1 MRHLCALSVASIL
14 LSLTLSASGLSS
26 IPQAALRDGLTRTIY
41 VSVLN
46 DAGAPVTDL
55 GTADFVIKEGGK
67 DREIV
72 NAGMTSVP
80 LRIALLVDDNGT
92 GIFRYGVAK
101 FIERLQGRAEFA
113 VTTVTGQNLR
123 VVDYTTSTELLTTAI
138 GRLTARPGTND
149 GGQLL
154 EGIFETAKDFQKRR
168 APRPVIVVLTVGGE
182 EHSTLPA
189 HHVLEELRKSGA
201 ALHVIATSS
210 SALRPTAPVSRP
222 GALLEENMNLSE
234 VLGDGPKQSG
244 GKREE
249 IVASAGIVSG
259 LQELAEALRNQY
271 AVSFSRPDRP
281 KDNEKL
287 SVSVKRSGLT
297 VRAPVKLRSP

>member
-1 MRHLCALSVASIL
+1 MRTFYALSAAIVL
-14 LSLTLSASGLSS
+14 LSPNSSAISLPSG
-26 IPQAALRDGLTRTIY
+26 QEAALRDGLTRTIY

-46 DAGAPVTDL
+46 NAGAPVTDL
-55 GTADFVIKEGGK
+55 AAPDFVIKEGGK
-67 DREIV
+67 DREV
-72 NAGMTSVP
+72 VRAGMTSVP

-113 VTTVTGQNLR
+113 VTTVTGQNLKI
-123 VVDYTTSTELLTTAI
+123 VDYTTNVDQLTSAI

-168 APRPVIVVLTVGGE
+168 AARPIIVALTVGGE

-189 HHVLEELRKSGA
+189 HHVLEELEKSGA

-222 GALLEENMNLSE
+222 GALLEENMNLAE

-244 GKREE
+244 GRRKE
-249 IVASAGIVSG
+249 IVASAGITSG

-271 AVSFSRPDRP
+271 AISFSRPDRP
-281 KDNEKL
+281 KENEKL

-297 VRAPVKLRSP
+297 VRAPIKARNP

>member
-1 MRHLCALSVASIL
+1 MRQVCALSLASL
-14 LSLTLSASGLSS
+14 LCVSLSATSLQSHHEAG
-26 IPQAALRDGLTRTIY
+26 PGDGLTRTVY
-41 VSVLN
+41 VSVLDN
-46 DAGAPVTDL
+46 AGAPVTDL
-55 GTADFVIKEGGK
+55 APVDFVVKEGGK
-67 DREIV
+67 DREV
-72 NAGMTSVP
+72 VTAGMSSVP
-80 LRIALLVDDNGT
+80 LRVAFLVDDNGT

-123 VVDYTTSTELLTTAI
+123 VVDYTTNLDLLTTAI
-138 GRLTARPGTND
+138 GRLTARPATND

-168 APRPVIVVLTVGGE
+168 APRPIIVALTVGGE

-189 HHVLEELRKSGA
+189 HHVLEELQKSGA

-249 IVASAGIVSG
+249 IVAAPGIVAG
-259 LQELAEALRNQY
+259 LQALAEALRNQY
-271 AVSFSRPDRP
+271 AVSFSRADRP
-281 KDNEKL
+281 GDTEKL

-297 VRAPVKLRSP
+297 VRAPVKLRNP

>member
-1 MRHLCALSVASIL
+1 MRQVCALSLASL
-14 LSLTLSASGLSS
+14 LSVSLSATS
-26 IPQAALRDGLTRTIY
+26 PQSHHEAALRDGSTRTVY
-41 VSVLN
+41 VSVLDN
-46 DAGAPVTDL
+46 AGAPVTDL
-55 GTADFVIKEGGK
+55 APADFVVKEGGK
-67 DREIV
+67 DREVV
-72 NAGMTSVP
+72 NAGMSSVP

-123 VVDYTTSTELLTTAI
+123 IVDYTTNLDFLTTAI
-138 GRLTARPGTND
+138 GRLTARPATND

-168 APRPVIVVLTVGGE
+168 VPRPIIVALTVGGE

-189 HHVLEELRKSGA
+189 HHVLEELQKSGA

-249 IVASAGIVSG
+249 IVAAPGIVSG
-259 LQELAEALRNQY
+259 LQALAEALRNQY

-281 KDNEKL
+281 GTNEKL

-297 VRAPVKLRSP
+297 VRAPVKLRTP

>member
-1 MRHLCALSVASIL
+1 MRHVCALSVASIL

-46 DAGAPVTDL
+46 DAGAPITDL

-123 VVDYTTSTELLTTAI
+123 VVDYTTSTELLTAAI

-154 EGIFETAKDFQKRR
+154 EGIFETAKDFQKRS

>member
-1 MRHLCALSVASIL
+1 MRYLRAFSLLGLLLPATLGAIRPQVAR
-14 LSLTLSASGLSS
+14 APGGDD
-26 IPQAALRDGLTRTIY
+26 ATRTIY
-41 VSVLN
+41 VTVL
-46 DAGAPVTDL
+46 DSAGAPVTDL
-55 GTADFVIKEGGK
+55 GAADFVIKEGGK
-67 DREIV
+67 DREV
-72 NAGMTSVP
+72 LKAGVTSVP

-113 VTTVTGQNLR
+113 VTTVTGQNLKI
-123 VVDYTTSTELLTTAI
+123 VDYTTNVEQLSAAI
-138 GRLTARPGTND
+138 GQLVARPGTND

-168 APRPVIVVLTVGGE
+168 APRPIIVALTVGGE

-189 HHVLEELRKSGA
+189 HHVLEELEKSGA

-222 GALLEENMNLSE
+222 GALLEENMNLAE

-249 IVASAGIVSG
+249 IVASAGILAG

-271 AVSFSRPDRP
+271 AVSFSRSDRA

-297 VRAPVKLRSP
+297 VRAPVRLRNP